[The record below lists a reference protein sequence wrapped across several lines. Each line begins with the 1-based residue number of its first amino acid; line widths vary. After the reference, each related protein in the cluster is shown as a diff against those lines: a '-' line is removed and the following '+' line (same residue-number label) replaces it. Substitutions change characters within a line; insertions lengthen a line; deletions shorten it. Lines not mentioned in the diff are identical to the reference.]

1 MSILRIPTAR
11 VFEPLLAA
19 ARYKGLYGGRGS
31 GKSHFFGELMV
42 ETCQA
47 EQRTLAQSSK
57 RLIESKIAALGLS
70 HRFKVYSDKIETP
83 GDGIIIFRGMQAPRA
98 IRACAPSYC
107 QHCPSGNRPYSRAGR
122 RQSRPKG
129 KKPIMTARPQLP
141 DRAPRTKGAPTA
153 LDGLLV
159 VDFTRVVAGPACTQ
173 TLADFGAE
181 VIKIENPDGGDDTRS
196 YEHADLAGESAA
208 YISLNRN
215 KRGIVLDFTKPEAC
229 EVARELIARADVV
242 VENFSAG
249 VMKKYGLDYA
259 SVAAS
264 NPRLVYCSISAYG
277 RQGPFA
283 SRPGFDPITQAESGF
298 MSLNGFPD
306 GPPVRTGP
314 PAIDMVTGMT
324 ACNAIMMALFA
335 RDRIGRGQQVEVAL
349 FDVAL
354 GMTGFYGMAYLMTGT
369 NFSRQGNS
377 PNGSPSVGVYQ
388 ASDAPFYIACAN
400 DRLYR
405 RLVIEV
411 LGRPDLASGE
421 FANRRLRTANKE
433 KLRAILTG
441 IFVQDIRE
449 NWVTRMKAANIP
461 VGFLRTLEEAFNSPE
476 VRQRHRLSQIPHPAA
491 GSVPNIES
499 PIHLGLTPAIDP
511 VAAPLLGVHTREVL
525 CKTLGYDDARI
536 AALSEAGVFGMV
548 ATVAAN

>member
-1 MSILRIPTAR
+1 
-11 VFEPLLAA
+11 
-19 ARYKGLYGGRGS
+19 
-31 GKSHFFGELMV
+31 
-42 ETCQA
+42 
-47 EQRTLAQSSK
+47 
-57 RLIESKIAALGLS
+57 
-70 HRFKVYSDKIETP
+70 
-83 GDGIIIFRGMQAPRA
+83 
-98 IRACAPSYC
+98 
-107 QHCPSGNRPYSRAGR
+107 
-122 RQSRPKG
+122 
-129 KKPIMTARPQLP
+129 MTGRPQLP
-141 DRAPRTKGAPTA
+141 GRAPRKKGAPVA

-208 YISLNRN
+208 YVSLNRN
-215 KRGIVLDFTKPEAC
+215 KRDIVLDLTKPEAR

-242 VENFSAG
+242 VENFSSG
-249 VMKKYGLDYA
+249 VMKKYSLDYA
-259 SVAAS
+259 SVEPS

-314 PAIDMVTGMT
+314 PAVDMMTGMS
-324 ACNAIMMALFA
+324 ACSAILMALLA
-335 RDRIGRGQQVEVAL
+335 RDRIGRGQHVEVAL
-349 FDVAL
+349 FDIAL
-354 GMTGFYGMAYLMTGT
+354 AMTQFYGMAYLMTGV
-369 NFSRQGNS
+369 NPSRQGNS
-377 PNGSPSVGVYQ
+377 PNGSPSVGVYHG
-388 ASDAPFYIACAN
+388 SDAPFYIACAN

-421 FANRRLRTANKE
+421 YGDRRSRTANRD

-441 IFVQDIRE
+441 IFVQDLRE
-449 NWVTRMKAANIP
+449 NWVTKMKAANIP
-461 VGFLRTLEEAFNSPE
+461 VGYLRTVEEAFNSPE
-476 VRQRHRLSQIPHPAA
+476 ARERHRLNQIPHPSA

-499 PIHLGLTPAIDP
+499 PLHLGLTPAVDP
-511 VAAPLLGVHTREVL
+511 VAAPLLGQHTREVL
-525 CKTLGYDDARI
+525 RKTLGYDDARI
-536 AALSEAGVFGMV
+536 AALADAGAFGMV
-548 ATVAAN
+548 ATSVEAG